1 MTAAF
6 RRACGTM
13 ARPTLK
19 VREVSGSRAAHPTGD
34 ESPPA
39 LFTAAVAAL
48 TAVRPRPE
56 IVLSVVRAP
65 QRLAPWAYALAGEL
79 VGPDEFPEATGR
91 LVLLHDPDGQEMWG
105 GVLRL
110 VSYVR
115 AELDGGLAGDPMLP
129 EVGWSWLAEAL
140 DNARANYAALGG
152 TVTQTTSARFGDI
165 AGPRLSHDIELRA
178 SWTAL
183 DADLTAHGQA
193 FCTLLATAAGLP
205 PEGVTTLQG

>member
-1 MTAAF
+1 MT
-6 RRACGTM
+6 RA
-13 ARPTLK
+13 TLK
-19 VREVSGSRAAHPTGD
+19 VREVSGSRAARPTGD
-34 ESPPA
+34 EVPPP
-39 LFTAAVAAL
+39 LFAAAVAAL

-56 IVLSVVRAP
+56 IVLSAVRAP

-79 VGPDEFPEATGR
+79 VGPDELAEAADAAETTGR

-129 EVGWSWLAEAL
+129 EVGWSWLTEAL
-140 DNARANYAALGG
+140 DTARANYAALGG

-165 AGPRLSHDIELRA
+165 AGPRLSYDIELRA

-205 PEGVTTLQG
+205 PEGVTTI